1 MNEKPLY
8 KLIEYLDETFLYD
21 TNTNEVISISRDL
34 YKHLKKANES
44 TLLSNPTEI
53 KSEIEKLI
61 SKSYLDSNKPSVIK
75 HPQTYFI
82 KSLLGNLKK
91 ITLQVTQ
98 ACNFKCRY
106 CGYAGE
112 NYLNRHHNGQSMTWD
127 VAQNAIDFFIANSI
141 NTSVVYVGFY
151 GGEPLL
157 ELELIKKCIEYI
169 EQKLYGKKIEYY
181 ITSNGSL
188 INEKVV
194 ELVNRYPIHLT
205 ISLDGPKEMHNKNR
219 RYAMNGGST
228 YDDVIEA
235 IRYLK
240 NNVSDYK
247 NKVTINSV
255 IDQQEN
261 YYTYYSYFNTENAVS
276 DIFHSEN
283 LIDDSRLN
291 RNISISNN
299 YLIPYTRQT
308 INSYIK
314 LLSEEYSTDAVTYSI
329 LKDIEELSDRF
340 TPTDKLSDTFHHAG
354 PCVPGYNRLFVTV
367 DGTLFPCEK
376 CSENSK
382 ALKIGDIF
390 NGYDY
395 SAIEEILNIG
405 WLTEEQCKNCVI
417 MRHCTVCAQQI
428 DDICG
433 LSVERKLS
441 HCKNQEQVFI
451 RNLKKYII
459 LSKIGLINKE
469 K

>member
-181 ITSNGSL
+181 ITSNGS
-188 INEKVV
+188 
-194 ELVNRYPIHLT
+194 
-205 ISLDGPKEMHNKNR
+205 
-219 RYAMNGGST
+219 
-228 YDDVIEA
+228 
-235 IRYLK
+235 
-240 NNVSDYK
+240 
-247 NKVTINSV
+247 
-255 IDQQEN
+255 
-261 YYTYYSYFNTENAVS
+261 
-276 DIFHSEN
+276 
-283 LIDDSRLN
+283 
-291 RNISISNN
+291 
-299 YLIPYTRQT
+299 
-308 INSYIK
+308 
-314 LLSEEYSTDAVTYSI
+314 
-329 LKDIEELSDRF
+329 
-340 TPTDKLSDTFHHAG
+340 
-354 PCVPGYNRLFVTV
+354 
-367 DGTLFPCEK
+367 
-376 CSENSK
+376 
-382 ALKIGDIF
+382 
-390 NGYDY
+390 
-395 SAIEEILNIG
+395 
-405 WLTEEQCKNCVI
+405 
-417 MRHCTVCAQQI
+417 
-428 DDICG
+428 
-433 LSVERKLS
+433 
-441 HCKNQEQVFI
+441 
-451 RNLKKYII
+451 
-459 LSKIGLINKE
+459 
-469 K
+469 